1 MAGTQDIISVDA
13 RGLSCPQPVVLTR
26 LAIAGLTSGVVEV
39 LVDTATQRD
48 NVARVA
54 EKEGWAATVEETT
67 DGAFRIILHK

>member
-13 RGLSCPQPVVLTR
+13 RGLSCPQPVILTR

-54 EKEGWAATVEETT
+54 EKEGWAATVEETM
-67 DGAFRIILHK
+67 DGAFRIMLHK

>member
-26 LAIAGLTSGVVEV
+26 RAIAGLTSGVVEV

-54 EKEGWAATVEETT
+54 EKEGWAVTVEETT
-67 DGAFRIILHK
+67 DGTFRIVLHK

>member
-48 NVARVA
+48 NVARVV

-67 DGAFRIILHK
+67 DGIFRIMLHK

>member
-1 MAGTQDIISVDA
+1 VAGTQDIISVDA

-48 NVARVA
+48 NVARVV

-67 DGAFRIILHK
+67 DGIFRIMLHK